1 MAYEGDGKQEYVIVQ
16 IAQGAE
22 ARVWKCQ
29 FLQRPAII
37 KQRFSKSYRHPSLDE
52 TITSQRLKAEV
63 RCMVR
68 ARKLGVLAPVPY
80 FIENKAAT
88 IYMQCVRGDAVKV
101 VRPEPLTHLTA
112 FLACCVA
119 I

>member
-1 MAYEGDGKQEYVIVQ
+1 MVQ

-37 KQRFSKSYRHPSLDE
+37 KQRFSKGYRHPSLDE
-52 TITSQRLKAEV
+52 SLTNQRVKAEV

-80 FIENKAAT
+80 FIEMKAAT
-88 IYMQCVRGDAVKV
+88 IYMQCIQGEMVRL
-101 VRPEPLTHLTA
+101 VRIQA
-112 FLACCVA
+112 ACMSLVFGLHA
-119 I
+119 TSIR